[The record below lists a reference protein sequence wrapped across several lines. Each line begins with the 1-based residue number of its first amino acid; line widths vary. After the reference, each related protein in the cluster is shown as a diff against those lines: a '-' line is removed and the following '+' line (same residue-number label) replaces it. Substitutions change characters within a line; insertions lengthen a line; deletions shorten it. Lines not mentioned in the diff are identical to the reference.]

1 MRGKQPLVVQLFGG
15 RRITPAG
22 AGKTTMKIKQ
32 GDEQKDHPRRCGE
45 NLAEAAFKKVCKG
58 SPPQVR
64 GKRLDNRYAS
74 DNSRITPA
82 GAGKTCTYRKLAAN
96 YRDHPRRCG
105 ENVGFGEVCCRNQGS
120 PPQVRGKRLM
130 CGFCV
135 PELGITP
142 AGAGKTRHKA
152 DHDKRPEDHPRRCG
166 ENHIQRK
173 LSVCKQGSP
182 PQVRGKRSGTNIY
195 SSVGSDHPRRCGE
208 NHCSNRI
215 DRQDN
220 GSPPQVR
227 GKRHFLASSNFRL
240 GITPAGAGK
249 TFLDEPEKE
258 EQWDHPRRCGENFAG
273 MDKPEGM
280 TGSPPQVRG
289 KLERLH
295 EDCAITGITPAG
307 AGKTRRCCAHRP
319 KFQDHPRRCGENGLD
334 RRRDPSGIG
343 SPPQVRGKLRAR
355 CRLHDINRI
364 TPAGAGKT
372 LKQKRQYAVNEDHP
386 RRCGE
391 NISDPA
397 CCSSIK
403 GSPPQVRGKPERNIS
418 GRSGFGITPAGAGKT
433 LSLFFPPQL
442 RQDHPRRCGEN
453 A

>member
-1 MRGKQPLVVQLFGG
+1 MRDGV
-15 RRITPAG
+15 
-22 AGKTTMKIKQ
+22 
-32 GDEQKDHPRRCGE
+32 
-45 NLAEAAFKKVCKG
+45 G

-64 GKRLDNRYAS
+64 GKQRNFILHIGAA
-74 DNSRITPA
+74 RITPA
-82 GAGKTCTYRKLAAN
+82 GAGKTCRKATLASAS
-96 YRDHPRRCG
+96 RDHPRRCG
-105 ENVGFGEVCCRNQGS
+105 ENITA
-120 PPQVRGKRLM
+120 PD
-130 CGFCV
+130 
-135 PELGITP
+135 ELG
-142 AGAGKTRHKA
+142 
-152 DHDKRPEDHPRRCG
+152 
-166 ENHIQRK
+166 NV
-173 LSVCKQGSP
+173 LGSP

-343 SPPQVRGKLRAR
+343 SPPQVRGKL
-355 CRLHDINRI
+355 LEKIGIEKENGI

-372 LKQKRQYAVNEDHP
+372 ARKVHGTSCIKDHP

-391 NISDPA
+391 NARTAQDMRLWT
-397 CCSSIK
+397 

-433 LSLFFPPQL
+433 CFVILISSVL
-442 RQDHPRRCGEN
+442 QDHPRRCGEN
-453 A
+453 RSGTVRTKTTRGSPPQVRGKPCCAFVTASRSRITPAGAGKTRYSCRMCSRSRDHPRRCGENKETMTEDAENAGSPPQVRGKLQLNAQYRLGRRITPAGAGKTTHTMEV

>member
-1 MRGKQPLVVQLFGG
+1 M
-15 RRITPAG
+15 
-22 AGKTTMKIKQ
+22 
-32 GDEQKDHPRRCGE
+32 
-45 NLAEAAFKKVCKG
+45 
-58 SPPQVR
+58 
-64 GKRLDNRYAS
+64 
-74 DNSRITPA
+74 
-82 GAGKTCTYRKLAAN
+82 LAA
-96 YRDHPRRCG
+96 
-105 ENVGFGEVCCRNQGS
+105 S
-120 PPQVRGKRLM
+120 
-130 CGFCV
+130 
-135 PELGITP
+135 
-142 AGAGKTRHKA
+142 
-152 DHDKRPEDHPRRCG
+152 
-166 ENHIQRK
+166 
-173 LSVCKQGSP
+173 
-182 PQVRGKRSGTNIY
+182 
-195 SSVGSDHPRRCGE
+195 
-208 NHCSNRI
+208 
-215 DRQDN
+215 

-258 EQWDHPRRCGENFAG
+258 EQWDHPRRCGENE
-273 MDKPEGM
+273 M
-280 TGSPPQVRG
+280 QV
-289 KLERLH
+289 
-295 EDCAITGITPAG
+295 ITA
-307 AGKTRRCCAHRP
+307 RVS
-319 KFQDHPRRCGENGLD
+319 E
-334 RRRDPSGIG
+334 G